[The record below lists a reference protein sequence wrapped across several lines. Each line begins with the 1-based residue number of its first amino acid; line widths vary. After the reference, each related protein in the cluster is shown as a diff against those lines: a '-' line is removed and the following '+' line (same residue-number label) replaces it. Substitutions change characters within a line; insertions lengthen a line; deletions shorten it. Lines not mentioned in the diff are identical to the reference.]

1 MKKQLVSIAIVSSLL
16 AGTHSVYA
24 NEQDSTDTRNKQ
36 YIGAG
41 IGAVAGALFAGPIG
55 FAAGGL
61 LGNLAGKHDAMS
73 GVKHEKSEPVSEHV
87 TPGSENFTSVHTSD
101 ETTMNAIIVAQAGKV
116 ESVTDDDPELTSNLK
131 DILVSEL
138 NMDIFFLSGSTAV
151 ETFYQPRLRALAKF
165 MYEMPDID
173 VYLDGFS
180 DRRGDK
186 DANLALSSQR
196 LESVR
201 HELVQAGVDENRIH
215 INALGEQQFVS
226 TPGDL
231 EAYTFDRRV
240 VIHFDKPVPATS
252 KPVAQ
257 IDLTPAI

>member
-16 AGTHSVYA
+16 AGTHTAYA
-24 NEQDSTDTRNKQ
+24 NEQDATDTSNKQ

-41 IGAVAGALFAGPIG
+41 IGAVAGALVAGPVG
-55 FAAGGL
+55 FVAGGL

-73 GVKHEKSEPVSEHV
+73 SIEKEVVSASEHV
-87 TPGSENFTSVHTSD
+87 IPGSTNSTTSQSSNDTAMS
-101 ETTMNAIIVAQAGKV
+101 TIIVAQAGETEPV
-116 ESVTDDDPELTSNLK
+116 IDNDLEHTSNLK

-151 ETFYQPRLRALAKF
+151 EGFYQPRLASVAML
-165 MYEMPDID
+165 MHEMPGID

-180 DRRGDK
+180 DRRGDR
-186 DANLALSSQR
+186 DANLALSVQR

-201 HELVQAGVDENRIH
+201 KQLVQAGIDESRIH

-226 TPGDL
+226 RPGDL

-240 VIHFDKPVPATS
+240 VIRFGRPVPAIK

-257 IDLTPAI
+257 IEQIPAI